1 MQTCYR
7 HPSRETAVSCSS
19 CGRPICTECMTSTPV
34 GMRCP
39 ECSAQKTK
47 VRTMRDVH
55 GEPNATR
62 VIIAIN
68 VISFL
73 GVMAGG
79 DAFIDRF
86 SVVGAQFYPEL
97 GGRVGV
103 DQGEFWRLLTGGFL
117 HAQPPFGF
125 IHIGFNMYLLWL
137 LGNMLEPLLGS
148 VRFTAVYLASLLAGS
163 AGAVILDP
171 FQPAVGASGAVFG
184 LMGFA
189 LIELRR
195 RGVNPFQ
202 TEIGGLVL
210 LNVGL
215 TFVLGFVSIGG
226 HIGGLI
232 GGVLCGL
239 AVTLAHRF
247 KARMSDVVAVAGC
260 ALVAL
265 VAIAAAIARANGAV

>member
-1 MQTCYR
+1 
-7 HPSRETAVSCSS
+7 
-19 CGRPICTECMTSTPV
+19 MTTTPV

-39 ECSAQKTK
+39 ECSAQKTQ
-47 VRTMRDVH
+47 VRTLRDVH
-55 GEPNATR
+55 GEPSATR
-62 VIIAIN
+62 VLIVINAIC
-68 VISFL
+68 FL
-73 GVMAGG
+73 AIMAGG

-86 SVVGAQFYPEL
+86 STVGAQAFPGL
-97 GGRVGV
+97 GRVGV
-103 DQGEFWRLLTGGFL
+103 DQGEFWRLITGGFL

-137 LGNMLEPLLGS
+137 LGNMLEPSLGS

-163 AGAVILDP
+163 AGAIILDP

-189 LIELRR
+189 LVELRR

-232 GGVLCGL
+232 GGLLCGL
-239 AVTLAHRF
+239 AITLAHRF
-247 KARMSDVVAVAGC
+247 KGRTSDLVAVAGC
-260 ALVAL
+260 SLVAL
-265 VAIAAAIARANGAV
+265 VAIAAAITAASGAV